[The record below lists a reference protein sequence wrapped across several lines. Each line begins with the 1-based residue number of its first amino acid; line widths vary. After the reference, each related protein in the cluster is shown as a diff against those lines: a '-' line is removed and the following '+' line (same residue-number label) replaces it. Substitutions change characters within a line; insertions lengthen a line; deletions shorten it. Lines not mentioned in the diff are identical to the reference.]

1 MATSDRYAKYGRP
14 QAPADPNQEYMTI
27 QETASVLGCSVDTIR
42 RLLKELDI
50 KAKVGRRVITDKAD
64 RALIYEYR
72 RSDRKPVRRR
82 TSQPRRPA
90 AA

>member
-27 QETASVLGCSVDTIR
+27 QETAAVLGCSVDTIR

-64 RALIYEYR
+64 RALIYEHR
-72 RSDRKPVRRR
+72 RSGRKPGRSR
-82 TSQPRRPA
+82 SRRPQRA

>member
-1 MATSDRYAKYGRP
+1 MASDRYLKYGRP

-27 QETASVLGCSVDTIR
+27 QETAFVLGCSVDTIR

-50 KAKVGRRVITDKAD
+50 QAKVGRRVVIDKTD
-64 RALIYEYR
+64 RGLIYEHR
-72 RSDRKPVRRR
+72 RSGRKPGRRR
-82 TSQPRRPA
+82 ASTRRPA